1 MYIRM
6 LSNNFYFCV
15 YYIFDLIINDLVIYI
30 YIYGIYIAMVDVN

>member
-15 YYIFDLIINDLVIYI
+15 YYIFEKIINDLVI
-30 YIYGIYIAMVDVN
+30 YIYGIYIAMVGVN